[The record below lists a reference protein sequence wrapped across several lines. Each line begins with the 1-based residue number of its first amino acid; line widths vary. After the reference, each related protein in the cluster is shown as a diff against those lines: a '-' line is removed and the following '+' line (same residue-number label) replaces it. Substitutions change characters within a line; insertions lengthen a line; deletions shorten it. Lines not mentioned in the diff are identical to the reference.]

1 VFALKPADS
10 GWLNTNNW
18 KGTEMKTMAKMTVL
32 LIVLGLCL
40 PSYGEILVYKITS
53 KGNEFKQREA
63 GWDARNQPET
73 SYIVLNVNY
82 DDYTITQAEV
92 MNYWKDRDG
101 KWFDRG
107 SVELELVRVTY
118 GNKVQWVI
126 MAKETDLNEAQELV
140 GAGFVMLVGAARNRN
155 IGTENAREVAS
166 SLSGYSLW
174 DRIEE
179 DGWRRIEMPKDSVTL
194 HASWTSWA
202 NADDENK
209 GHQDFTAT
217 TGMIANYLI
226 AKGYTEKNE

>member
-1 VFALKPADS
+1 LPAIDYS
-10 GWLNTNNW
+10 NG
-18 KGTEMKTMAKMTVL
+18 KGTEMKMAGKIAVL
-32 LIVLGLCL
+32 LAVLGLCL
-40 PSYGEILVYKITS
+40 PSYGEILVYKYTN
-53 KGNEFKQREA
+53 KGNEFKQKEG
-63 GWDARNQPET
+63 GWEARNQPET

-92 MNYWKDRDG
+92 INYWRDRSG

-107 SVELELVRVTY
+107 SVELELVRITY
-118 GNKVQWVI
+118 GNKVHWVI
-126 MAKETDLNEAQELV
+126 MVKQADFNEAQELV
-140 GAGFVMLVGAARNRN
+140 GGGFVMLAGAARNRN
-155 IGTENAREVAS
+155 IGTGNAREVAS

-179 DGWRRIEMPKDSVTL
+179 DGWRRIEMPKDSMTL

-209 GHQDFTAT
+209 GHQDFAAT

-226 AKGYTEKNE
+226 AKGYTEETE